1 MSIVLYSPTFGA
13 IAVDEEDDNT
23 VAFVGSERMVRVD
36 YQVGDFEDLG
46 EEDVHVVRV
55 DHIEVMR

>member
-1 MSIVLYSPTFGA
+1 MSIVLYSPMFGA
-13 IAVDEEDDNT
+13 IAIDEEDDNT

-46 EEDVHVVRV
+46 DEDVHVVHV